1 MHIFGK
7 TKAGAVA
14 LLIAGGLTL
23 LAGTGILDRPDL
35 AAADALYQQREAS
48 DGRIVLVGI
57 DEQALE
63 EYGPYQQWGRDILA
77 ETLEKLNRSDSVRPA
92 VIAID
97 ILYTGETGT
106 EADTRLAEAAGRYG
120 NVITAAKAEYDNS
133 LIGNGAGDYVL
144 GKSVVMKQPYAAL
157 ENVTVQGH
165 INVGVDRDGV
175 LRHHLLEIVLP
186 DGSRVPS
193 MALEAARM
201 YRESRGEEEISLPPV
216 DGRGFWYLPFCGAPE
231 DFEEISL
238 SRVLSGEVPA
248 ESFSGKIVF
257 IGPYAAGLQD
267 SYITA
272 ADHTQQMYGV
282 EYQANAVQA
291 LLWGRYKKEAGNG
304 LQLALLF
311 LILLAAM
318 AGFWQRPVKSSTLL
332 WAVLCGGWIPAC
344 RWLYGRGYVFH
355 VLWVPVGVT
364 VLYVGSLAA
373 NYIRAALDRRRVT
386 GTFERY
392 VAPEIVGE
400 LLKEGSDKL
409 ALGGKLAT
417 IAVLF
422 VDVRGFTSLSEL
434 LPPEEVVQI
443 LNRYLTLFSDCI
455 LRNGG
460 TLDKFV
466 GDQAMAFWGEPLHQE
481 DYVIKAVRA
490 AVEMVEGGRSISEE
504 LKEHYG
510 RPVSF
515 GIGIH
520 LGEAVVGNI
529 GSHRRMDY
537 TAVGDTVNT
546 AARLEANAPGG
557 SIYISRAVAD
567 ALAGRIE
574 ADSLGDTVKLKG
586 KKEGFEV
593 LELKRILGGV
603 AGQEN
608 NRNVTKS

>member
-1 MHIFGK
+1 MRISGK
-7 TKAGAVA
+7 IKTAAAA
-14 LLIAGGLTL
+14 LLVAGGLTF
-23 LAGTGILDRPDL
+23 LAGTGVLDRPDL

-48 DGRIVLVGI
+48 DGKIVLVGI
-57 DEQALE
+57 DGQALE
-63 EYGPYQQWGRDILA
+63 EYGPYNQWGREIMA

-97 ILYTGETGT
+97 ILYTGKTGA
-106 EADTRLAEAAGRYG
+106 EADARLAEAAGRYG
-120 NVITAAKAEYDNS
+120 NVITAAKAEYDS
-133 LIGNGAGDYVL
+133 LLTGNGAGDYTL
-144 GKSVVMKQPYAAL
+144 GQSVELSGPYAAL
-157 ENVTVQGH
+157 GEVTARGH
-165 INVGVDRDGV
+165 ITAGADRDGV
-175 LRHHLLEIVLP
+175 LRHHLLEIALP

-193 MALEAARM
+193 MALKAAQM
-201 YRESRGEEEISLPPV
+201 YRESRGEGEISLPPV
-216 DGRGFWYLPFCGAPE
+216 DGRGRWYLPFCGAPG

-248 ESFSGKIVF
+248 ESFSGKIVL

-291 LLWGRYKKEAGNG
+291 LLWGRYKKEAGDG

-311 LILLAAM
+311 LVLLAAV
-318 AGFWQRPVKSSTLL
+318 AGFWQRPVKSATLL
-332 WAVLCGGWIPAC
+332 WAALGGGWVWIC
-344 RWLYGRGYVFH
+344 RWFYGRGFVFH

-364 VLYVGSLAA
+364 VLYAGSLAA

-400 LLKEGSDKL
+400 LLKEGSDAL
-409 ALGGKLAT
+409 ALGGKLST

-443 LNRYLTLFSDCI
+443 LNRYLTLFADCI

-481 DYVIKAVRA
+481 DYVMKAARA
-490 AVEMVEGGRSISEE
+490 ALEMVEGGRSISEE
-504 LKEHYG
+504 LKGHYG

-529 GSHRRMDY
+529 GSRRRMDY
-537 TAVGDTVNT
+537 TAIGDTVNT

-557 SIYISRAVAD
+557 TVYISRAVAD
-567 ALAGRIE
+567 ALAGRIQT
-574 ADSLGDTVKLKG
+574 DSLGDTVKLKG

-593 LELKRILGGV
+593 LKLNRIL
-603 AGQEN
+603 
-608 NRNVTKS
+608 